1 MPNWSIKESVFHESS
16 DDWQVV
22 ITDGQTEESIRCP
35 LGKEQDP
42 TGIVQQLV
50 DQRNQG

>member
-1 MPNWSIKESVFHESS
+1 MTWAIKSKTFHDSS

-35 LGKEQDP
+35 LGPTQDP
-42 TGIVQQLV
+42 TGVVQQLV

>member
-16 DDWQVV
+16 EDWQVV
-22 ITDGQTEESIRCP
+22 ITDGQTDESVRCP
-35 LGKEQDP
+35 LASTQDP

-50 DQRNQG
+50 DQRNQE